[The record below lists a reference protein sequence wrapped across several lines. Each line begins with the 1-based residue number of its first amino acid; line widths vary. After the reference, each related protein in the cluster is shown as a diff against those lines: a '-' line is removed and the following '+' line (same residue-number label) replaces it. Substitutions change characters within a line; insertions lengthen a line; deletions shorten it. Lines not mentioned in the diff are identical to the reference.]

1 MDIGRKIVILGC
13 SICIFISKL
22 GARNNE
28 TPADISTNVTEEN
41 TNGIY
46 SKINKENLDYISNCL
61 INNIRIS
68 VDDLLL
74 KEKLIKLIAEENK
87 KPKKKHDQKKLMEWN
102 SKLDAINKKIN
113 LQNLYNTIFSLYMRS
128 VCHSEFI
135 NKKSSSVLSVN
146 ELKAFSICDNKNT
159 DKSLL
164 NTLFKPKTVAGE
176 FKLNEKIINPGE
188 DMAKTV
194 DDLRSI
200 QHLDIDTLNKL
211 YDKLAKYEDAFIS
224 LFSDK
229 KAHERFNMGDEKYN
243 AYIDTRSDKIKKTS
257 ILNWKFARLFLNFSV
272 LGIVVYNIILPF
284 GVAGI
289 ISAGEGSVKYSEAL
303 KDVFK
308 IVYGIFGFKVLNVRG
323 VEGGLTSI
331 CKFFSKAKG
340 DDWFSIMWLIPSVM
354 NLICIGFEAHNI
366 FKYFKPTGF
375 YENLNKKYHAI
386 KMYYSTM
393 KDIFNFIKEKDENIY
408 NILGSKLAYCSNMF
422 GEREGFTKDQ
432 IRLLNLLDEF
442 PEKWGYWR
450 NWGKARAR
458 KFCTL
463 LYLFDNNKDIFI
475 NPIIEI
481 AEIETYLCVLNLIK
495 DPRYK
500 GRICFPTVVKNLNKP
515 YIVADGC
522 WNPFLSPEIAVGN
535 DIRLGRDVKGEYV
548 TTGNGDKEYNEN
560 GNSIILLYGMNAGG
574 KTTAIGANAAICIFT
589 SSFGFAF
596 AKSVTMSYIGR
607 IFSLIDVTTDLA
619 KGYSRYMSEV
629 AMCDQM
635 IRFIEYAK
643 KNKINVVVF
652 VDELFAGTNHDAA
665 GKLGSNVLKYVAD
678 SPCVC
683 GIFATHNDILTQVE
697 SVSNGIVKNMRM
709 EVEILEDGTVKNKYK
724 FKKGAVNESI
734 AENIVKNMACAKNQ
748 ISKKSGEI
756 MLGRPL

>member
-1 MDIGRKIVILGC
+1 MDIGRKIVLWGC
-13 SICIFISKL
+13 SLCIFTYRLK
-22 GARNNE
+22 ATNNE
-28 TPADISTNVTEEN
+28 NIRNVSEN
-41 TNGIY
+41 VNEVNYSYNY
-46 SKINKENLDYISNCL
+46 SKINKENFDYICGCL
-61 INNIRIS
+61 LDNISIK
-68 VDDLLL
+68 VDDLLMRN
-74 KEKLIKLIAEENK
+74 KLIKLIAEENR
-87 KPKKKHDQKKLMEWN
+87 KKKKKRDQKKLKEWN
-102 SKLDAINKKIN
+102 LKLVEINKKLN
-113 LQNLYNTIFSLYMRS
+113 LQNLLNAIFSIYIRS
-128 VCHSEFI
+128 KSHDEFI
-135 NKKSSSVLSVN
+135 NNKSSSVLTVN

-159 DKSLL
+159 GKSLV
-164 NTLFKPKTVAGE
+164 NTLFKPKTITGE

-194 DDLRSI
+194 DDLRNI

-229 KAHERFNMGDEKYN
+229 KAYERFNMGDEQYN

-257 ILNWKFARLFLNFSV
+257 ILNWKFARLFLNLSV
-272 LGIVVYNIILPF
+272 LGIVVFNIILPF
-284 GVAGI
+284 GVSGI
-289 ISAGEGSVKYSEAL
+289 VAANEKDANFGDLVKMM
-303 KDVFK
+303 FK
-308 IVYGIFGFKVLNVRG
+308 SVYGIFGFKVFDLRG
-323 VEGGLTSI
+323 VLGSVSI

-340 DDWFSIMWLIPSVM
+340 EDWFGIMRIIPSIM
-354 NLICIGFEAHNI
+354 NLLSLGFEAHNI

-375 YENLNKKYHAI
+375 YENLTEKYHAI

-393 KDIFNFIKEKDENIY
+393 KDIFNFIKEKDEDIY
-408 NILGSKLAYCSNMF
+408 NILGPKLSHCANMF
-422 GEREGFTKDQ
+422 GEREGLSNDQ
-432 IRLLNLLDEF
+432 IRLLNLLDKF
-442 PEKWGYWR
+442 PEKWSYWK

-481 AEIETYLCVLNLIK
+481 AELETYLCVLNLIR

-515 YIVADGC
+515 YIVADDC
-522 WNPFLSPEIAVGN
+522 WNPFLPPTVAVGN

-548 TTGNGDKEYNEN
+548 AIENGDKEYNEN
-560 GNSIILLYGMNAGG
+560 GNSVILLYGMNAGG
-574 KTTAIGANAAICIFT
+574 KTTAIGALAISCIFVK
-589 SSFGFAF
+589 SFGISFSRVATI
-596 AKSVTMSYIGR
+596 SDIGR
-607 IFSLIDVTTDLA
+607 LFSLIDVTTDIS

-635 IRFIEYAK
+635 ISFIEYAK
-643 KNKINVVVF
+643 KNNINVVVF

-678 SPCVC
+678 SPCAC
-683 GIFATHNDILTQVE
+683 GVFAGHNDMLLQVE
-697 SVSNGIVKNMRM
+697 SNSNGAVKNMRM

-724 FKKGAVNESI
+724 IKKGALNESI
-734 AENIVKNMACAKNQ
+734 AENIIKNMACAKNQ

-756 MLGRPL
+756 MLGRQL